1 MVLIISESDQ
11 IIGADEEFLENS
23 SLEEIKEK
31 FPSMSI
37 FTLQS
42 SIGEFDFN
50 YQDKTYIVNKISI
63 IMDEINANIYIFN
76 DKNSS
81 ISSVS
86 NETLEENIQTIENL
100 NNNLDI
106 PISNNDTTTSST
118 DSSLDME
125 LDIPENKDNDEKSSE
140 TTVEN
145 NLDLG
150 LTLSLDNDT
159 TTPSTDSSLDME
171 LDIPENKD
179 NNEKSSE
186 TTVENNLD
194 LGLTLSLDNDT
205 TTPST
210 DSSLDMELDIPENK
224 DEKIN
229 LSLDIEPKE
238 DENKTNE
245 TKKDEDEDEEN
256 NLEIDITLCNDT
268 NLEDDKSLE
277 IDLNNTKEELQFPK
291 LDLGLDLLNQTP
303 STPKLDLGLDNINT
317 TSDNSETLDLG
328 LKHTKHS
335 FSITEADVQKDLEQA
350 SRELSIDNDTIKEF
364 FKDFTNQLKDEK
376 EIFMDAIKN
385 KDFDTIHK
393 SAHKLKGVALNLRL
407 SKFANLLKQV
417 DELAKANK
425 NIEEIEDMLVNLYDA
440 IEEDDG
446 TRLTINIYLPP
457 EEKEILLKS
466 LLQFLE
472 ENRHNSNIKEDIL
485 NAYNLIPVEELKEI
499 ESCDDKNINKFIE
512 NLIKKVKKEI
522 K

>member
-106 PISNNDTTTSST
+106 PISNNDTTTSFT

-125 LDIPENKDNDEKSSE
+125 LDIPENKDND
-140 TTVEN
+140 
-145 NLDLG
+145 
-150 LTLSLDNDT
+150 
-159 TTPSTDSSLDME
+159 
-171 LDIPENKD
+171 
-179 NNEKSSE
+179 EKSSE

>member
-125 LDIPENKDNDEKSSE
+125 LDIPENKD
-140 TTVEN
+140 
-145 NLDLG
+145 
-150 LTLSLDNDT
+150 
-159 TTPSTDSSLDME
+159 
-171 LDIPENKD
+171 
-179 NNEKSSE
+179 
-186 TTVENNLD
+186 
-194 LGLTLSLDNDT
+194 
-205 TTPST
+205 
-210 DSSLDMELDIPENK
+210 
-224 DEKIN
+224 EKIN

-245 TKKDEDEDEEN
+245 TKKDEDEEN

-317 TSDNSETLDLG
+317 SSDNSETLDLG